1 MPIIKENIVI
11 FNAEKNV
18 LAVFATFAVATLVYI
33 SQTGDVLLGGAALFL
48 LAVSM
53 EMQAFVRRLTAL
65 TIK

>member
-1 MPIIKENIVI
+1 MPIIKENIVT
-11 FNAEKNV
+11 FSAEKNV
-18 LAVFATFAVATLVYI
+18 LAVSAAFAVATLVYI

-53 EMQAFVRRLTAL
+53 EMQPFVRRLTAL

>member
-18 LAVFATFAVATLVYI
+18 LVVFTTFAVATLVYI

>member
-1 MPIIKENIVI
+1 MLITKENIVT
-11 FNAEKNV
+11 FSAEKNV
-18 LAVFATFAVATLVYI
+18 LAVSAAFAVATLIYI

-53 EMQAFVRRLTAL
+53 EMQAFVRRLIAL